1 MEKLNLPV
9 EEYTTPDPVTAG
21 EDTSVEELRSLMK
34 ENNVRH
40 IPILAS
46 QQVIGIVSDR
56 DLKVVTGLNLSEKS
70 LVRAADIM
78 ARDPITVSSQDS
90 LDQVAY
96 LMSSRKI
103 GSVIVND
110 GNKFYGIFTS
120 TDALNALI
128 EILRAGR
135 EN

>member
-21 EDTSVEELRSLMK
+21 ENASVEELRNLMK

-40 IPILAS
+40 IPILGA
-46 QQVIGIVSDR
+46 QQVVGIVSDR
-56 DLKVVTGLNLSEKS
+56 DLKVVTGLNLNEKS

-78 ARDPITVSSQDS
+78 ARDPVTVSSQDS

-110 GNKFYGIFTS
+110 GDKFYGIFTS

-128 EILRAGR
+128 EIVRSGR
-135 EN
+135 EH